1 MAKANDNY
9 LRLPGNYLFSTIGKK
24 VREYQE
30 AHPEADVIR
39 LGIGDV
45 TQPLAPEIIEAL
57 HKAVDEMGAAETFRG
72 YAPDLGYAFL
82 REKVAAFDYQSRGCE
97 ISPEEIF
104 ISDGAKCDCSNIQ
117 EIFSVD
123 NTIAVCDPSKV

>member
-9 LRLPGNYLFSTIGKK
+9 LRLPGNYLFSTIGQK

-45 TQPLAPEIIEAL
+45 TQPLRRRPLKDMRRIWDML
-57 HKAVDEMGAAETFRG
+57 F
-72 YAPDLGYAFL
+72 
-82 REKVAAFDYQSRGCE
+82 
-97 ISPEEIF
+97 
-104 ISDGAKCDCSNIQ
+104 
-117 EIFSVD
+117 
-123 NTIAVCDPSKV
+123 

>member
-9 LRLPGNYLFSTIGKK
+9 LRLPGNYLFSTIGQK

-45 TQPLAPEIIEAL
+45 TQPLAPEIIGAL
-57 HKAVDEMGAAETFRG
+57 HKAVDEIGAVETFKG
-72 YAPDLGYAFL
+72 YAPDL
-82 REKVAAFDYQSRGCE
+82 
-97 ISPEEIF
+97 
-104 ISDGAKCDCSNIQ
+104 
-117 EIFSVD
+117 
-123 NTIAVCDPSKV
+123 

>member
-9 LRLPGNYLFSTIGKK
+9 LRLPGNYLFSTIGQK

-45 TQPLAPEIIEAL
+45 TQPLAP
-57 HKAVDEMGAAETFRG
+57 GAGSGICFSEGEDRG
-72 YAPDLGYAFL
+72 F
-82 REKVAAFDYQSRGCE
+82 
-97 ISPEEIF
+97 
-104 ISDGAKCDCSNIQ
+104 
-117 EIFSVD
+117 
-123 NTIAVCDPSKV
+123 